1 MHDSCP
7 DCAGTQPKRTII
19 PVYPKL
25 QSVIEWPGPVTCDAS
40 LTPGRPSGCAPGE
53 RGAGTRRCT
62 GADGGAGCPDAA
74 GWPGRTGERGPG
86 RGGLAGADG
95 GAGCPDAAGWPAK
108 MHPYRLPGH
117 GAIRLLELLSGVRED
132 HPKVVLE

>member
-25 QSVIEWPGPVTCDAS
+25 QSVIEWLGPVTCDAS
-40 LTPGRPSGCAPGE
+40 LTPGRPSGCAPGRTEE
-53 RGAGTRRCT
+53 RGTGMRRWT
-62 GADGGAGCPDAA
+62 GADGNAGCP
-74 GWPGRTGERGPG
+74 G
-86 RGGLAGADG
+86 RGELAGADE
-95 GAGCPDAAGWPAK
+95 GAGARDAADWPGK
-108 MHPYRLPGH
+108 MRPYRLPGH

>member
-25 QSVIEWPGPVTCDAS
+25 QSVIEWLGPVTCDAS
-40 LTPGRPSGCAPGE
+40 LTPGRPSGCAPGRTEE
-53 RGAGTRRCT
+53 RGAGMRR
-62 GADGGAGCPDAA
+62 
-74 GWPGRTGERGPG
+74 
-86 RGGLAGADG
+86 LAGADG
-95 GAGCPDAAGWPAK
+95 MRGARDAADWPGK
-108 MHPYRLPGH
+108 MRPYRLPGH
-117 GAIRLLELLSGVRED
+117 GAIRLLELLSGVRKD

>member
-19 PVYPKL
+19 PVYPKS

-40 LTPGRPSGCAPGE
+40 LTPGRPGGCAPG
-53 RGAGTRRCT
+53 RGE
-62 GADGGAGCPDAA
+62 GAGCRDAVVGRADGNA
-74 GWPGRTGERGPG
+74 GWPG
-86 RGGLAGADG
+86 RGGLAAADRG
-95 GAGCPDAAGWPAK
+95 RVGRGERGRDAADWPGK
-108 MHPYRLPGH
+108 MRPYRLPGH

>member
-25 QSVIEWPGPVTCDAS
+25 QSVIEWLGPDTCDAS
-40 LTPGRPSGCAPGE
+40 LTPGRPSGCAPGRTEE
-53 RGAGTRRCT
+53 RGTGMRRWT
-62 GADGGAGCPDAA
+62 GADGNAGC
-74 GWPGRTGERGPG
+74 PG
-86 RGGLAGADG
+86 RGGLAG
-95 GAGCPDAAGWPAK
+95 K
-108 MHPYRLPGH
+108 MRPYRLPGH